1 MNNLH
6 EGEVLEYVTLP
17 IRGIKMPSMARVVVP
32 GGWLY
37 STFDYSEGAD
47 GGVNIF
53 KAMSFVPFQPEGE
66 NVEHERFA
74 AYLRYHAKFQAHLPL
89 ENRGASERDIQRA
102 LNALADAVEDGH
114 LLRWKTTP

>member
-1 MNNLH
+1 MSALH
-6 EGEVLEYVTLP
+6 ETEVLHEVTLP
-17 IRGIKMPSMARVVVP
+17 LTGARLATLSRTHVP

-37 STFDYSEGAD
+37 STFDYTEMRD
-47 GGVNIF
+47 GSVTVL
-53 KAMSFVPFQPEGE
+53 KTTAFVPFQPEGE

-89 ENRGASERDIQRA
+89 ENRGASELDIQRA

-114 LLRWKTTP
+114 LLRWKTP

>member
-1 MNNLH
+1 MSALH
-6 EGEVLEYVTLP
+6 ETEVLQFVVLP
-17 IRGIKMPSMARVVVP
+17 VLRLKMPALARVMVP

-37 STFDYSEGAD
+37 STFDYTEMRD
-47 GGVNIF
+47 GSVTVL
-53 KAMSFVPFQPEGE
+53 KTTAFVPFQPEGE

-74 AYLRYHAKFQAHLPL
+74 AYLRYHAKFRAHLPL

-114 LLRWKTTP
+114 LLRWKAT